1 MSFIIKCPKCGEE
14 QEFKNNEYEK
24 GKIKISLYTFPSGY
38 GCSNASVDIDCECGN
53 GLEYEK
59 YSC

>member
-14 QEFKNNEYEK
+14 QEFKSDEYEK
-24 GKIKISLYTFPSGY
+24 GKIKISLYTFSSSY
-38 GCSNASVDIDCECGN
+38 GCSNASVDIDCDCGN
-53 GLEYEK
+53 SLEYEK